1 MSDRAGAPSPR
12 LDTLGM
18 WDAAA
23 SLPRCLRDALGT
35 ARESFGAHAWDL
47 GVGDPVHTVAA
58 IGLGVGGLAAAAAV
72 AVAAPHLDLP
82 CWVGVGG
89 DAAGV
94 PGFVGPDTI
103 TLAVSCGDDAPG
115 TIGFL
120 REALARGSRTAVVA
134 DDGPLAAAAAEAGL
148 PRCAVASAGGPAAG
162 LGGFGAAVVSLLF
175 GLARIGLATDVAS
188 SAESA
193 ADALTR
199 RHDAFAAPG
208 GGAEVLAR
216 RLGRTIPIVYG
227 ADAVGGAAARWWKT
241 RVNRNA
247 KAPAFAAQLPGLAYD
262 ELAGWGQGGDVTRQ
276 TMTLVLLRQED
287 EPAPTSAL
295 FDAVAAATDEV
306 MASVVEVWAEG
317 ADDLG
322 RLLDLAL
329 LGELVS
335 LHLATREGVDPGPV
349 PAIDDARSRPSPS

>member
-1 MSDRAGAPSPR
+1 VSGRAGALPPR

-23 SLPRCLRDALGT
+23 SLPRCLRDAVGV
-35 ARESFGAHAWDL
+35 ARDSFGARAWDL
-47 GVGDPVHTVAA
+47 GAGDPVHTVLAM
-58 IGLGVGGLAAAAAV
+58 GLGVGGSAADAAV

-82 CWVGVGG
+82 CWVGSGG
-89 DAAGV
+89 DTAAV
-94 PGFVGPDTI
+94 PGFVGPDTV
-103 TLAVSCGDDAPG
+103 TLAVSCGDGAAETVG
-115 TIGFL
+115 SL
-120 REALARGSRTAVVA
+120 REALVRGSRAAVVA
-134 DDGPLAAAAAEAGL
+134 DDGPLAVAAAEAGV
-148 PRCAVASAGGPAAG
+148 PRCAVASAGGPAG
-162 LGGFGAAVVSLLF
+162 GVGGFGAAVVSLLV
-175 GLARIGLATDVAS
+175 GLARVGLSTDVAS
-188 SAESA
+188 SAEAA

-199 RHDAFAAPG
+199 RHDAFVAPG
-208 GGAEVLAR
+208 GHAEVLAR

-227 ADAVGGAAARWWKT
+227 ADAVGGSAARWWKA

-247 KAPAFAAQLPGLAYD
+247 KAPAFAGQLPGLAYD